1 MSDSAPRPDP
11 HSLSRRLVPLAL
23 ALPFAVALVWTRPNF
38 AKLFDRNAVDPQTAG
53 CLSNLQQIGRAYAL
67 YAQDY
72 DGKIPMGVDPEDRN
86 NSRFGA
92 TIRAYGGAFFDD
104 AKTVP
109 YLHEVLRPYVPSPEV
124 FHCPADTGWTIAR
137 LPGINNGLQNVKPSS
152 FAKYGTSYYCFTVW
166 GFAQNTAND
175 IAEPGQTL
183 LVFDGDLWHNNA
195 GQDLMNGL
203 FADGHVQK
211 LSAQQF
217 QVYSRAGKTGL
228 IRPKPLRRAAPWL
241 Q

>member
-1 MSDSAPRPDP
+1 MSESSPRPDP

-23 ALPFAVALVWTRPNF
+23 VLPFAVALVFTRPNF

-53 CLSNLQQIGRAYAL
+53 CLSNLQQIGNAYAL
-67 YAQDY
+67 YARDY

-86 NSRFGA
+86 NSQIWRDNS
-92 TIRAYGGAFFDD
+92 AYGGAFFDD
-104 AKTVP
+104 AKTTP
-109 YLHEVLRPYVPSPEV
+109 YLHEVLRPYVKSPEI
-124 FHCPADTGWTIAR
+124 FHCPADVGWVNPR
-137 LPGINNGLQNVKPSS
+137 LPGINGGLQNVKPSS

-175 IAEPGQTL
+175 IPEPGQTL

-211 LSAQQF
+211 LTAQQF
-217 QVYSRAGKTGL
+217 ENYSRG
-228 IRPKPLRRAAPWL
+228 
-241 Q
+241 